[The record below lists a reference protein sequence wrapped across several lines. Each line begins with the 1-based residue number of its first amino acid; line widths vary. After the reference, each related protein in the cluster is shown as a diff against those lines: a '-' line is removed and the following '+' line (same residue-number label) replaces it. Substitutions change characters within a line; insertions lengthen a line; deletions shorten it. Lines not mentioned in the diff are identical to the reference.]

1 VAVKKGADMKVVCKK
16 CNGDF
21 NVEMRKKVSCPSCGE
36 DYDLKTKN
44 ETFDIKMLNGVVI
57 SNLKYDEVKEG
68 IFSGR
73 FLSVDYITGSNL
85 PWLKLKDSEFNSFF
99 NIPLEAPTSKKG
111 KSTFYLLLLS
121 LTVNVL
127 LLFFIYIQK
136 LKIDSLMGN

>member
-1 VAVKKGADMKVVCKK
+1 MKIVCKK

-21 NVEMRKKVSCPSCGE
+21 NVEMRKKVSCPFCGE

-73 FLSVDYITGSNL
+73 FLSVDYISGNNL

-99 NIPLEAPTSKKG
+99 NTPFETPISKKG

-121 LTVNVL
+121 ITVNVL